1 MINRSFFARVRSQ
14 DVIQDF
20 AFRLSESAM
29 EKQVFAPG
37 CYHCL
42 QSEHG
47 PIVETLVKA
56 NAGCAVAEI
65 NQAKVAHQFKK
76 LIPVFLIHGNLG
88 HYGDG
93 TVVDKQIRP

>member
-1 MINRSFFARVRSQ
+1 
-14 DVIQDF
+14 
-20 AFRLSESAM
+20 M

-93 TVVDKQIRP
+93 TVVEVGSFGHGRHRRRQRRLYVKRLDEIKR